1 MAIFA
6 GRMARECTDIDD
18 VLRQINSR
26 LRKLEKSDSEKN
38 EEIGRLNRIIG
49 KKDVE
54 IHSLK
59 AELAEA
65 KSRIKEQEDEAK
77 IIKDKINKFQQ
88 ILNNP
93 LVDLD
98 GHQITDAAQEQQMRE
113 QYSQHIAYL
122 TLQYNDKQ
130 DEIDR
135 LKNDPNRKQ
144 KAAKTLN
151 DVRDGYNNW
160 KQANNDYN
168 NAQKEYRKAEQD
180 FENAEKEYN
189 KIAADNHY
197 QDTVD
202 KISQFEDATKAIEES
217 NKTLDKQ
224 NAALANW
231 PKENVNKIKDLED
244 FWNFLQTG
252 KTKTWRLRT
261 NKAQEIFDKNKTLW
275 LERHIQNYG
284 MAI

>member
-1 MAIFA
+1 M
-6 GRMARECTDIDD
+6 
-18 VLRQINSR
+18 
-26 LRKLEKSDSEKN
+26 
-38 EEIGRLNRIIG
+38 
-49 KKDVE
+49 
-54 IHSLK
+54 
-59 AELAEA
+59 
-65 KSRIKEQEDEAK
+65 
-77 IIKDKINKFQQ
+77 
-88 ILNNP
+88 
-93 LVDLD
+93 VDLD